1 MTQPITQGQR
11 LDFLI
16 RCLLNENE
24 EYKNREIPAGQPDKR
39 RLLRSLINVRP
50 PVPASEEFLKVQD
63 AYLQE
68 RLAERG
74 VTEPENLTPVQP
86 GIYLWQGD
94 ITTLAAG
101 AIVNAANSRMLGCF
115 VPCHGCIDNAIHTYA
130 GTQLRMECARIMA
143 GQRKEE
149 ATGKAKITK
158 AYNLPCRYVLHTV
171 GPIIYGTVTKT
182 DCELLAGCYRSCL
195 ELAAAYGLKSVAF
208 CCISTGEF
216 HFPNELAAEIAI
228 QTVRTWQQQNS
239 NRIEVIFNVFKD
251 SDYEIYKR
259 LL

>member
-39 RLLRSLINVRP
+39 RLLRSLMNVRP

-94 ITTLAAG
+94 ITTLAAD

-130 GTQLRMECARIMA
+130 GIQLRMECARIMA

-195 ELAAAYGLKSVAF
+195 ELAASYGLQSVAF